1 MDLEQQMVCTTKM
14 PTRRLK
20 MPDIVT
26 EILFRW
32 YPAISYRWVADY
44 SGSVPASKAESL
56 NTVAQLTKYWNGALE
71 RAGEYAVMGV
81 LDANMSNEAW
91 IDAFTNHILPVLKN
105 NKKVVPL

>member
-1 MDLEQQMVCTTKM
+1 M

-44 SGSVPASKAESL
+44 TSSVPASKSELL
-56 NTVAQLTKYWNGALE
+56 NTIPQLTTYWNTALE
-71 RAGEYAVMGV
+71 RAGETAVMGV
-81 LDANMSNEAW
+81 LNPAMSEESW
-91 IDAFTNHILPVLKN
+91 IAAFTNTILPVLKN